1 MPKNLTTQSETVASS
16 KLTYCHK
23 CGKELPAESAFC
35 PACGT
40 PVAGVGQSSSFPTLG
55 ARPINTISNLASTG
69 DRVVAI
75 IIDSVILA
83 VVIFLFA
90 LPIGL
95 VGVFGSGSFVPFGF
109 FFPFI
114 WIAFGLLE
122 WLVGLLYFSFFEST
136 SGQTLG
142 KQLVGIKVV
151 DESTLRP
158 PPIEQALL
166 RTVLR
171 IFDSFFFYLI
181 GFILIETQPNKKRL
195 GDLLAKTVV

>member
-1 MPKNLTTQSETVASS
+1 MS
-16 KLTYCHK
+16 KLVYCHK
-23 CGKELPAESAFC
+23 CGRELPVESVFC

-40 PVAGVGQSSSFPTLG
+40 PVASVGPSSSFPTLG
-55 ARPINTISNLASTG
+55 PRPVNTIPNLAPTG

-83 VVIFLFA
+83 AVIFLFA

-95 VGVFGSGSFVPFGF
+95 MGVFGSGSFFPFGF

-114 WIAFGLLE
+114 WVTIGLLE

-142 KQLVGIKVV
+142 KQLVRIKVV

-171 IFDSFFFYLI
+171 IIDSFFFYLI

-195 GDLLAKTVV
+195 GDLLAKTVVVKA